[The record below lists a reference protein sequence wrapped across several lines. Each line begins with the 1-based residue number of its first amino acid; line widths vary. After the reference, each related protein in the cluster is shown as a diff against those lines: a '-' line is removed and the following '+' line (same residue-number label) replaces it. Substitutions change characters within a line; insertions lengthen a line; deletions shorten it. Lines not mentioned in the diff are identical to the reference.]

1 MRKLALALACLA
13 AAGCGRRPS
22 PAPLSHATLPALI
35 AGQLPAQSPP
45 PRRSPIYHV
54 VFYLPN
60 RIVDLLDIVSFGV
73 GIPSLPYVFPSAI
86 HANAHVTRGFQAGQ
100 GNTHRQF
107 QGKSFSPDLA
117 WSLTYNQFSVG
128 PITNTELRHTA
139 QSSAEVDKVG
149 ILVPSDEPFAQ
160 RRLDYWAVGAHAG
173 FLPLA
178 ASVDVHPVEVL
189 DALLG
194 FFFID
199 LLGDDYLR
207 PARPAPPSPTTQ
219 PAATAPPSS

>member
-1 MRKLALALACLA
+1 MRKLALVLACLA
-13 AAGCGRRPS
+13 AAGCGPN
-22 PAPLSHATLPALI
+22 PAPLSHSTLPALI
-35 AGQLPAQSPP
+35 AGQLPAQAPP
-45 PRRSPIYHV
+45 PRRSPIYHA

-86 HANAHVTRGFQAGQ
+86 HANAHVTRGFQAGL
-100 GNTHRQF
+100 GNTHGLF
-107 QGKSFSPDLA
+107 LGKSFSRDFA
-117 WSLTYNQFSVG
+117 WSLTHNEFSVG
-128 PITNTELRHTA
+128 PFTITELKHTA
-139 QSSAEVDKVG
+139 QSSAAVDKVG

-173 FLPLA
+173 FLPVA

-219 PAATAPPSS
+219 PVATAPPSS